1 MTRKLLKLI
10 LLGVL
15 CSNVIHAAESKGAK
29 IRALLIA
36 GGCCHDYAGQTKVLS
51 KGISE
56 RASVQVDVFWTDDK
70 SVNPPLPIYDDPNW
84 AEGYDVVIHDEC
96 AAGNRDLKVMENIL
110 SAHKTV
116 PAVHLHC
123 AMHSFRN
130 GTDKWFKHIGLQSTR
145 HGPQVPIK
153 IEFTD
158 KKHPITA
165 TLKDWTTSNEELYN
179 SPKLYDAHTVAK
191 GTQELKGGKKDV
203 AVVAWTNEKQGARS
217 FSTSLGHNTKTVAD
231 PRYLDLVTR
240 GLLWACDKLDEEH
253 LIPYKGE
260 NKVTFVKASEQ
271 KKPSAQQPKAS
282 AAPKDATLVK
292 MTASSEEANKQNYAW
307 KATDRNDQTRWCAAG
322 GGLPAWVQMEFDK
335 PTTLTSAAIKWEVRN
350 EWYQYKIDASKD
362 GKKWETVADQ
372 SNNTKGGDTKDEF
385 EAKDVKF
392 LRVTILKQQ
401 SNKWGSLW
409 EIQVTGPEIKSIF
422 PKLDQKVI
430 AAQKKADAYKSS
442 GNVPPKIVK
451 LTPAEE
457 EQILKD
463 VRVPEGFE
471 ATLFAPA
478 ATANYPVYVGAAPN
492 GDLYVSSDGN
502 GSLGR
507 NAHRGRI
514 LRLRDKDDDGR
525 ADEVTE
531 FVKDI
536 DAPRGIVW
544 DHDRLYVLHPPHIT
558 VYFDKDGDGVAE
570 DSKRLISGI
579 AFGFDKRPPDHT
591 TNGLELG
598 IDGWI
603 YIAGGDFGF
612 MDAVGTDGRRLQHRG
627 GGVIRFRPDGTGL
640 ELFATGTRN
649 ILGTPTSPLLDIFAR
664 DNTNDGGGWNVRFHH
679 FSGLEDHGYP
689 RMYKN
694 FGDEHVKPLADYGGG
709 SGCGSV
715 YIHEPGFP
723 KEWAHAPFTC
733 DWGRAGLFHHTVERK
748 GAGFIETSP
757 PKVFIKVTRPTDAD
771 VDGMSRVYQASWK
784 GPATFNWAGP
794 DHGYITRVT
803 PKGFTPEPLPD
814 FEDLCDSELVKL
826 LESPSHIR
834 TLTAQRTLLRRDV
847 SDESTKALSALA
859 GNEKKELR
867 SRVAALYAISQ
878 RGLDSKASQYVIK
891 TIRPLA
897 SDKALA
903 PFVMRALGDMGIDQV
918 TKGKTG
924 PAPTALLAAGAES
937 KDPRTRTEAIIAAAR
952 QKNKEAAK
960 AIAESLGHKDPRI
973 AHTAFRALAILE
985 TPEPCLDI
993 LNTSGSSAEQK
1004 QGASFAL
1011 MRMHKKEVVD
1021 ALIKLLDAAPE
1032 DAKSHI
1038 LSALTRL
1045 YHREAEWKGD
1055 SWGTRPDTRGPYYQ
1069 LETWE
1074 ESEKIMNALKTVL
1087 DSAKAEE
1094 AAKLVAEMSRNRIQ
1108 NNAALTRIIE
1118 LALKDDNLVSTAV
1131 SQLATTNDIPAKAI
1145 PLLLK
1150 AAQNPDSSAPVLAQS
1165 ITSLTK
1171 VNHPESLKATLSA
1184 LDALDTKKGEGKA
1197 HSQGTNAFL
1206 KNNKLDSQHQALA
1219 DIVSKDAKS
1228 KWAHAGLL
1236 ELASRNNASPE
1247 AKATATQ
1254 ALEQAWL
1261 HPDSKIILIQLA
1273 GDLRNHS
1280 LNGKIRAALYDSD
1293 KKVVKAAQNAAKR
1306 LRIQLP
1312 GEDKTPKVA
1321 TLKPEEAIAQ
1331 AFEMKGDA
1339 GLGEAVYIRAACATC
1354 HTTSMDQAQKG
1365 PYLGNIANTYRRKD
1379 LAESIINPNKSIA
1392 QGFATN
1398 LITLKDKNA
1407 LMGFITKEGADEVR
1421 IRDVAAKEHTI
1432 AKSKIAGRK
1441 TLPTSM
1447 MPPALMNN
1455 FTVKEF
1461 ASLLDYLEQLSKKK

>member
-1 MTRKLLKLI
+1 M
-10 LLGVL
+10 
-15 CSNVIHAAESKGAK
+15 
-29 IRALLIA
+29 
-36 GGCCHDYAGQTKVLS
+36 
-51 KGISE
+51 GIKDIS
-56 RASVQVDVFWTDDK
+56 FWR
-70 SVNPPLPIYDDPNW
+70 Y
-84 AEGYDVVIHDEC
+84 
-96 AAGNRDLKVMENIL
+96 
-110 SAHKTV
+110 
-116 PAVHLHC
+116 
-123 AMHSFRN
+123 
-130 GTDKWFKHIGLQSTR
+130 
-145 HGPQVPIK
+145 K
-153 IEFTD
+153 IE
-158 KKHPITA
+158 
-165 TLKDWTTSNEELYN
+165 TS
-179 SPKLYDAHTVAK
+179 
-191 GTQELKGGKKDV
+191 
-203 AVVAWTNEKQGARS
+203 R
-217 FSTSLGHNTKTVAD
+217 
-231 PRYLDLVTR
+231 
-240 GLLWACDKLDEEH
+240 
-253 LIPYKGE
+253 
-260 NKVTFVKASEQ
+260 
-271 KKPSAQQPKAS
+271 
-282 AAPKDATLVK
+282 
-292 MTASSEEANKQNYAW
+292 
-307 KATDRNDQTRWCAAG
+307 
-322 GGLPAWVQMEFDK
+322 
-335 PTTLTSAAIKWEVRN
+335 
-350 EWYQYKIDASKD
+350 D
-362 GKKWETVADQ
+362 GKKWQTVADQ
-372 SNNTKGGDTKDEF
+372 SQNTKGGDTKDEF
-385 EAKDVKF
+385 EAKDAKF

-409 EIQVTGPEIKSIF
+409 EIKVTGPEIKSIF
-422 PKLDQKVI
+422 PKVDQKVI
-430 AAQKKADAYKSS
+430 AAQKKADAYKSG
-442 GNVPPKIVK
+442 GNVPPKIIK
-451 LTPAEE
+451 LTAEE

-463 VRVPEGFE
+463 VKVPEGFE

-507 NAHRGRI
+507 NSKRGRI
-514 LRLRDKDDDGR
+514 LRLRDNNNDGR

-531 FVKDI
+531 FVKEI
-536 DAPRGIVW
+536 DSPRGIVW

-627 GGVIRFRPDGTGL
+627 GGVIRFRPDGTGM

-733 DWGRAGLFHHTVERK
+733 DWGRAGLFHHTVERQ

-794 DHGYITRVT
+794 EHGYITRVT
-803 PKGFTPEPLPD
+803 PKGYQPEPLPD
-814 FEDLCDSELVKL
+814 FNSLCDSKLVELLK
-826 LESPSHIR
+826 SPSHVR
-834 TLTAQRTLLRRDV
+834 TLTAQRTLLRRD
-847 SDESTKALSALA
+847 ESAETTQALLDLA
-859 GNEKKELR
+859 GNKKSELR

-878 RGLDSKASQYVIK
+878 RGLDSQAGKSVIE

-897 SDKALA
+897 SDKALQ

-918 TKGKTG
+918 TSGKTG
-924 PAPTALLAAGAES
+924 TAPTDLLIAGAES

-952 QKNKEAAK
+952 QNNKATAK
-960 AIAESLGHKDPRI
+960 AIAQSLGDDDPRI
-973 AHTAFRALAILE
+973 AHTAFRALAVLQ
-985 TPEPCLDI
+985 TPEPCLEI
-993 LNTSGSSAEQK
+993 LNTSGSTDAQK

-1011 MRMHKKEVVD
+1011 MRMHNAEVVD
-1021 ALIKLLDAAPE
+1021 SLIKALDSAPE
-1032 DAKSHI
+1032 DSKAHI

-1045 YHREAEWKGD
+1045 YHKEAEWKGD

-1069 LETWE
+1069 LTTWE
-1074 ESEKIMNALKTVL
+1074 ESEKIMKVLQTVL
-1087 DSAKAEE
+1087 ESSQAEE

-1108 NNAALTRIIE
+1108 NNAALAKIVE
-1118 LALKDDNLVSTAV
+1118 LALKNDALVSTAV
-1131 SQLATTNDIPAKAI
+1131 SQLASTNDIPAKAV

-1150 AAQNPDSSAPVLAQS
+1150 AAQNEKSSAQVLAQS

-1171 VNHPESLKATLSA
+1171 VNHPEALTATLAA
-1184 LDALDTKKGEGKA
+1184 LDHLSTKKGEGKA
-1197 HSQGTNAFL
+1197 QSAGTNAFL

-1219 DIVSKDAKS
+1219 DIAAKDPKA

-1236 ELASRNNASPE
+1236 ELASRKNASPE
-1247 AKATATQ
+1247 AKATASQ
-1254 ALEQAWL
+1254 AIQQAWL
-1261 HPDSKIILIQLA
+1261 NTDSKLLLIQLA
-1273 GDLRNHS
+1273 ADLRNHY
-1280 LNGKIRAALYDSD
+1280 LDGQIRAALYDTD
-1293 KKVVKAAQNAAKR
+1293 KNVVKAAQNAARR

-1312 GEDKTPKVA
+1312 GEDKTPKLA

-1331 AFEMKGDA
+1331 AFAMKGDA

-1398 LITLKDKNA
+1398 LITLKDKSA
-1407 LMGFITKEGADEVR
+1407 LMGFITKEGADEIR

-1432 AKSKIAGRK
+1432 PKSKIADRK

-1447 MPPALMNN
+1447 MPPALLNN

-1461 ASLLDYLEQLSKKK
+1461 ASLLDYLEQLSKKN

>member
-1 MTRKLLKLI
+1 MKNHLLKLI
-10 LLGVL
+10 FLGALATSVTF
-15 CSNVIHAAESKGAK
+15 AAESKGAK

-56 RASVQVDVFWTDDK
+56 RANVQVDVFWTDDK
-70 SVNPPLPIYDDPNW
+70 SVNPPLPIYEDPNW
-84 AEGYDVVIHDEC
+84 AKGYDVVIHDEC
-96 AAGNRDLKVMENIL
+96 AAGNKDLKVMENIL
-110 SAHKTV
+110 NAHKTV

-130 GTDKWFKHIGLQSTR
+130 GTDQWFKHLGLQSTR

-158 KKHPITA
+158 KEHPITA
-165 TLKDWTTSNEELYN
+165 TLKDWTTINEELYN
-179 SPKLYDAHTVAK
+179 SPKLYDAHTLAR
-191 GTQELKGGKKDV
+191 GTQELKGGKKEES
-203 AVVAWTNEKQGARS
+203 VVVWTNEKQGARS
-217 FSTSLGHNTKTVAD
+217 FSTSLGHNTQTVAD

-253 LIPYKGE
+253 LKPYKGE
-260 NKVTFVKASEQ
+260 NKVTFIKSSEQ
-271 KKPSAQQPKAS
+271 PTAAPEQPKS
-282 AAPKDATLVK
+282 TAAPKDATLVK
-292 MTASSEEANKQNYAW
+292 MTASSEESNKQNYAW
-307 KATDRNDQTRWCAAG
+307 KATDGNDQTRWCAAG

-350 EWYQYKIDASKD
+350 EWYQYKIDVSSD
-362 GKKWETVADQ
+362 GKKWETVADK

-385 EAKDVKF
+385 EARDVKF

-401 SNKWGSLW
+401 SSKWGSLW
-409 EIQVTGPEIKSIF
+409 EVQVTGPEIKSIF
-422 PKLDQKVI
+422 PNVDEKVI
-430 AAQKKADAYKSS
+430 TAQKKEDEFKSG
-442 GNVPPKIVK
+442 GNVSPKIVK
-451 LTPAEE
+451 LTPGEE

-463 VRVPEGFE
+463 VQVPEGFE

-507 NAHRGRI
+507 SPNRGRI
-514 LRLRDKDDDGR
+514 LRLRDKDNDGR

-544 DHDRLYVLHPPHIT
+544 DHDRLYVLHPPHIS
-558 VYFDKDGDGVAE
+558 VYFDKDGDGIAE

-579 AFGFDKRPPDHT
+579 AFGFDQRPPDHT

-612 MDAVGTDGRRLQHRG
+612 MDAVGTDGRHLQHRG

-640 ELFATGTRN
+640 ELFSTGTRN

-689 RMYKN
+689 RMYIN
-694 FGDEHVKPLADYGGG
+694 FGDEHIKPLADYGGG

-748 GAGFIETSP
+748 GASFIETSP

-771 VDGMSRVYQASWK
+771 VDGMSRVYQASWR

-794 DHGYITRVT
+794 EHGYITRVS
-803 PKGFTPEPLPD
+803 PKGYQPEPLPD
-814 FEDLCDSELVKL
+814 FDALCDSELVKL

-834 TLTAQRTLLRRDV
+834 TLTAQRTLLRRET
-847 SDESTKALSALA
+847 SESTSQALLQLA
-859 GNEKKELR
+859 GNPKSELR
-867 SRVAALYAISQ
+867 SRVAALFTLSQ
-878 RGLDSKASQYVIK
+878 RGLDSKSSLSVIE

-897 SDKALA
+897 SDQALA

-918 TKGKTG
+918 TDGKKGS
-924 PAPTALLAAGAES
+924 APTDLLVAGVQS

-952 QKNKEAAK
+952 QKNKDAAN
-960 AIAESLGHKDPRI
+960 AIAASLGNEDPRI
-973 AHTAFRALAILE
+973 AHTAFRALALLE

-993 LNTSGSSAEQK
+993 LNTSGSSEAQK

-1011 MRMHKKEVVD
+1011 MRMHRKEVVD
-1021 ALIKLLDAAPE
+1021 ALIKLLHSAPE

-1074 ESEKIMNALKTVL
+1074 ESEKIMNALKHALESTKGE
-1087 DSAKAEE
+1087 KA
-1094 AAKLVAEMSRNRIQ
+1094 ARLVTEMSRNRIQ

-1118 LALKDDNLVSTAV
+1118 LAMKDDDLIETAV
-1131 SQLATTNDIPAKAI
+1131 SQLANMSDIPSEAI

-1150 AAQNPDSSAPVLAQS
+1150 AANNPDSSAEVLAQS
-1165 ITSLTK
+1165 IRSLTN

-1184 LDALDTKKGEGKA
+1184 LDALDTKSGEGKA
-1197 HSQGTNAFL
+1197 QSQGSNAFL
-1206 KNNKLDSQHQALA
+1206 KNNKLDSHHQALA
-1219 DIVSKDAKS
+1219 EIATVDSKS
-1228 KWAHAGLL
+1228 KWALAGLL
-1236 ELASRNNASPE
+1236 ELASRNNSSPE
-1247 AKATATQ
+1247 AKASATQ
-1254 ALEQAWL
+1254 AINLAWQNA
-1261 HPDSKIILIQLA
+1261 DSKLLLIQLA
-1273 GDLRNHS
+1273 GEINSHYLDGQIL
-1280 LNGKIRAALYDSD
+1280 AALYDAD
-1293 KKVVKAAQNAAKR
+1293 KNVVNAAQNAAKR

-1312 GEDKTPKVA
+1312 GEDKTPKIA

-1331 AFEMKGDA
+1331 AFDMKGEA
-1339 GLGEAVYIRAACATC
+1339 GLGEAVFIRAACATC
-1354 HTTSMDQAQKG
+1354 HTTSMDEAQKG

-1421 IRDVAAKEHTI
+1421 IRDVAANEHVVKKSQI
-1432 AKSKIAGRK
+1432 ANRQ
-1441 TLPTSM
+1441 TLPTSV